1 MMCAMRR
8 FFVFTTLMAISSAIK
23 ALRVAA
29 SRTSILRGC
38 HIDAIKDSSL
48 AAILTEWEEFKTYD
62 WRDLIK
68 KMKNPSIVYDGRNI
82 LPLQDKSI
90 NLIKLGVK

>member
-1 MMCAMRR
+1 MTK
-8 FFVFTTLMAISSAIK
+8 FTPYWWDEQPQFKNEKEFIRMFAIK
-23 ALRVAA
+23 
-29 SRTSILRGC
+29 SNQ
-38 HIDAIKDSSL
+38 
-48 AAILTEWEEFKTYD
+48 FN
-62 WRDLIK
+62 DLIK

>member
-1 MMCAMRR
+1 MVPRDKI
-8 FFVFTTLMAISSAIK
+8 ISDLTQLWLLQKLPKDKVDSLLKMIK
-23 ALRVAA
+23 VKDNY
-29 SRTSILRGC
+29 
-38 HIDAIKDSSL
+38 IDAIKDSSL

-68 KMKNPSIVYDGRNI
+68 KMKNSSIVYDGRNI